1 MYSSSILLSLALTT
15 LASASRISSPLYP
28 RANSSTSSTSS
39 TCVPAGA
46 IHMIVARASTEAPG
60 EGIIGSVATMVK
72 ASLPGSDSE
81 AVDYPATLT
90 QYQASEASGVA
101 AMQKLVQAYAEKCP
115 ESKMAVMGYSQGAQV
130 AADVMCGTSEMGFT
144 GNTQALSGNFSS
156 NVVAMVLMGDP
167 SHVPAETFNA
177 GTAKNNGLFARQN
190 IAACPAEKTVSYCD
204 DQDEFCD
211 SGTSLQVHLSYVTT
225 YGTAAA
231 KFITDK
237 MAGESTS
244 TSTSSTNETT
254 TANAE
259 STESLTRA
267 AATGSNTSTNDV
279 PKMGV
284 SWGMLLLVFLGAGVL
299 I

>member
-1 MYSSSILLSLALTT
+1 MYSSSLLLSLALTT
-15 LASASRISSPLYP
+15 LASASTISSPHYP

-39 TCVPAGA
+39 ACVPAGA

-115 ESKMAVMGYSQGAQV
+115 GSKMAVMGYSQGAQV
-130 AADVMCGTSEMGFT
+130 AADVMCGTSETGFA
-144 GNTQALSGNFSS
+144 GNTQALSANISS

-190 IAACPAEKTVSYCD
+190 IAACPTEKTVSYCD
-204 DQDEFCD
+204 SQDEFCD
-211 SGTSLQVHLSYVTT
+211 SGNSLQVHLSYVTT

-237 MAGESTS
+237 MSGETTTSSTS
-244 TSTSSTNETT
+244 TSTSSPSTNG
-254 TANAE
+254 TADAK
-259 STESLTRA
+259 SAQGLTRA
-267 AATGSNTSTNDV
+267 ATKSMNGVA
-279 PKMGV
+279 KMGA
-284 SWGMLLLVFLGAGVL
+284 SWGMLIIFFGLGVL

>member
-1 MYSSSILLSLALTT
+1 MHSPSILLSLALTT
-15 LASASRISSPLYP
+15 LASASTLSSPHYP

-39 TCVPAGA
+39 ACVPAGA

-81 AVDYPATLT
+81 AVEYPATLT

-115 ESKMAVMGYSQGAQV
+115 GSKMAVMGYSQGAQV
-130 AADVMCGTSEMGFT
+130 AADVMP
-144 GNTQALSGNFSS
+144 LSANISS

-190 IAACPAEKTVSYCD
+190 IAACPTEKTVSYCD
-204 DQDEFCD
+204 NQDEFCD
-211 SGTSLQVHLSYVTT
+211 SGNSLQVHLSYVTT

-237 MAGESTS
+237 MAGE
-244 TSTSSTNETT
+244 TSSSASTNG
-254 TANAE
+254 TANAITA
-259 STESLTRA
+259 SAAKSAQSLARA
-267 AATGSNTSTNDV
+267 ATMGTNGV
-279 PKMGV
+279 AKMGA
-284 SWGMLLLVFLGAGVL
+284 SWGMLATFLGLGVL

>member
-1 MYSSSILLSLALTT
+1 MYFPSLLLSLALTT
-15 LASASRISSPLYP
+15 LASASTISAPHYP

-39 TCVPAGA
+39 ACVPAGA

-81 AVDYPATLT
+81 SVDYPATLT

-115 ESKMAVMGYSQGAQV
+115 GSKMAVMGYSQGAQV
-130 AADVMCGTSEMGFT
+130 AADVMCGTSETGFA
-144 GNTQALSGNFSS
+144 GNPQALSANISS

-177 GTAKNNGLFARQN
+177 GTAKNNGLFTRQN

-211 SGTSLQVHLSYVTT
+211 SGNSLQVHLSYVTT

-237 MAGESTS
+237 MSGETTSS
-244 TSTSSTNETT
+244 TSTSSSSTNG
-254 TANAE
+254 TANAQ
-259 STESLTRA
+259 SAQSLTRA
-267 AATGSNTSTNDV
+267 ATTTSTNDV
-279 PKMGV
+279 AKM
-284 SWGMLLLVFLGAGVL
+284 SASLGMLAFFLGLGVL

>member
-1 MYSSSILLSLALTT
+1 MYSSSLLLSLALTT
-15 LASASRISSPLYP
+15 LISASTISSPHYP

-39 TCVPAGA
+39 ACVPAGA

-60 EGIIGSVATMVK
+60 EGIIGTVATMVK

-115 ESKMAVMGYSQGAQV
+115 GSKMAVMGYSQGAQV
-130 AADVMCGTSEMGFT
+130 AADVMCGTSETGFT
-144 GNTQALSGNFSS
+144 GNTQALSANISS

-177 GTAKNNGLFARQN
+177 GTAKNNGIFVRQN
-190 IAACPAEKTVSYCD
+190 IAACPTEKTVSYCD
-204 DQDEFCD
+204 SQDEYCD
-211 SGTSLQVHLSYVTT
+211 SGDSVQVHRSYVTN

-237 MAGESTS
+237 MSGETSTS
-244 TSTSSTNETT
+244 TSTSSTSTNG
-254 TANAE
+254 TADEKTAE
-259 STESLTRA
+259 GLTRA
-267 AATGSNTSTNDV
+267 ATTSMNGV
-279 PKMGV
+279 AKMGA
-284 SWGMLLLVFLGAGVL
+284 SWAMLAVFFGLGVL

>member
-1 MYSSSILLSLALTT
+1 MYYPSILLSLALTT
-15 LASASRISSPLYP
+15 LASASTLSSPHYP

-39 TCVPAGA
+39 ACVPAGA

-81 AVDYPATLT
+81 AVEYPATLT

-115 ESKMAVMGYSQGAQV
+115 GSKMAVMGYSQGAQV
-130 AADVMCGTSEMGFT
+130 AAMSCVGLLKRGSLGILRPCRRTSVVM
-144 GNTQALSGNFSS
+144 
-156 NVVAMVLMGDP
+156 VIVAMVLMGDP

-190 IAACPAEKTVSYCD
+190 IAACPTEKTVSYCD
-204 DQDEFCD
+204 NQDEFCD
-211 SGTSLQVHLSYVTT
+211 SGNSLQVHLSYVTT

-237 MAGESTS
+237 MAGE
-244 TSTSSTNETT
+244 TSSSASTNG
-254 TANAE
+254 TANAITA
-259 STESLTRA
+259 SAAKSAQSLARA
-267 AATGSNTSTNDV
+267 ATMSTNGV
-279 PKMGV
+279 AKMGA
-284 SWGMLLLVFLGAGVL
+284 SWGMLATFLGLGVL

>member
-1 MYSSSILLSLALTT
+1 MYSPSILLSLALTT
-15 LASASRISSPLYP
+15 LASASTLSSPHYP

-39 TCVPAGA
+39 ACVPAGA

-81 AVDYPATLT
+81 AVEYPATLT

-115 ESKMAVMGYSQGAQV
+115 GSKMAVMGYSQGAQV
-130 AADVMCGTSEMGFT
+130 AADVMCGTSETGFA
-144 GNTQALSGNFSS
+144 GNTQALSANISS

-190 IAACPAEKTVSYCD
+190 IAACPTEKTVSYCD
-204 DQDEFCD
+204 NQDEFCD
-211 SGTSLQVHLSYVTT
+211 SGNSLQVHLSYVTT

-237 MAGESTS
+237 MAGE
-244 TSTSSTNETT
+244 TSSSASTNG
-254 TANAE
+254 TANAITA
-259 STESLTRA
+259 SAAKSAQSLARA
-267 AATGSNTSTNDV
+267 ATMSTNGV
-279 PKMGV
+279 AKMGA
-284 SWGMLLLVFLGAGVL
+284 SWGMLATFLGLGVL